1 MIINQNSVS
10 LEILLEQINV
20 ARNRMQRLWNEKGYT
35 DEDVLAA
42 SIEVDRL
49 LNAYDRIKG
58 Y

>member
-1 MIINQNSVS
+1 MTIDQNCVS
-10 LEILLEQINV
+10 LEMLLEQINI

-35 DEDVLAA
+35 DEEVLAA
-42 SIEVDRL
+42 SIEVDHL

>member
-35 DEDVLAA
+35 DEEVLAA